1 MSERIGEIIETTSTG
16 LVAECETLNKPP
28 ALGSLARV
36 AVGDG
41 RDVYAVVAFGR
52 TGGLDPSRRA
62 VKRGSAEFSDA
73 TIYERH
79 PELSRILRTEF
90 GVVIVG
96 WSEGGR
102 IWQRLPSQPPPLHFS
117 LYACDQATAV
127 QFSDQLGYLRL
138 LLAYGG
144 EMPAD
149 QLLAANIRELY
160 RARGNDL
167 PWLERAGKE
176 AASLLKNDYERLM
189 NVLLAIEP

>member
-1 MSERIGEIIETTSTG
+1 MQERIGEIIETTSTA

-36 AVGDG
+36 SVEAG
-41 RDVYAVVAFGR
+41 RELFAVVAFGR

-73 TIYERH
+73 AIYERH

-90 GVVIVG
+90 GAVLVG
-96 WSEGGR
+96 WSAEGR
-102 IWQRLPSQPPPLHFS
+102 IWQRLPAQPPPLHFS
-117 LYACDQATAV
+117 LFACDQLAAV
-127 QFSDQLGYLRL
+127 RFSDRLSYLRL
-138 LLAYGG
+138 LLAHEG

-149 QLLAANIRELY
+149 QLLAANIRETY
-160 RARGNDL
+160 RIRGNDMA
-167 PWLERAGKE
+167 WLERAGKE
-176 AASLLKNDYERLM
+176 AASLLQNDYERLM

>member
-1 MSERIGEIIETTSTG
+1 MAERIGEIIETTSTG

-36 AVGDG
+36 SAGEG
-41 RDVYAVVAFGR
+41 RELFGVVAFGR

-73 TIYERH
+73 AIYERH

-90 GVVIVG
+90 GVVLVG
-96 WSEGGR
+96 WAEGGR

-117 LYACDQATAV
+117 LFACDEATTTR
-127 QFSDQLGYLRL
+127 FSDRLGYLRL
-138 LLAYGG
+138 LLAYEG

-149 QLLAANIRELY
+149 QLLAANIRETY
-160 RARGNDL
+160 RARSSDGA
-167 PWLERAGKE
+167 WLERAGKE
-176 AASLLKNDYERLM
+176 AASLLQNDYERLM